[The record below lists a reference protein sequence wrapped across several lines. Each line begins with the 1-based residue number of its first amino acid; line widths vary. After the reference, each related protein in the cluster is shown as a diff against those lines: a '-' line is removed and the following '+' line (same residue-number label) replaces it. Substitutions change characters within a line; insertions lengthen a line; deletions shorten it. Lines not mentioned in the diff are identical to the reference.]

1 MKKLIYFSVVAL
13 FMLTSCNEY
22 LDTEPSRGDNEVL
35 KSGEQIEA
43 LFNNSDIYNS
53 KVSFL
58 GATGDDIDLT
68 MEMYNAMGYSVDS
81 YVNGLTFN
89 TQDIANYQYGDTHW
103 ESEYNKIFTA
113 NLVINEIDNV
123 DGLSDSDRAQY
134 LAQAHFMRALAYWNL
149 AQSYCMPYSSET
161 KDGLGLPLK
170 RTTSYEENVER
181 ATLQETYDQIEED
194 LNKSLSSP
202 MTDIDKRW
210 WVSKPTAQAMLARFY
225 LFTQDYEKAAD
236 YARQALQSSKAKLHD
251 YNTLT
256 RQEIPAMS
264 PEGEEGVVIRSEF
277 YNYGP
282 NQMGDYQ
289 EAFYS
294 QYFALESGIYLI
306 PSERLINLYDH
317 DNDLRYEQL
326 FNKNGLWDA
335 WLCGFGDDIMYRKF
349 YHYIWGDFIPSGPTV
364 PEVILTEAEA
374 LARQGKVSEAMS
386 CVNQLRKARIRQGSA
401 DIELTAA
408 NQQEAILKILDER
421 HREMPFI
428 MRWFDIR
435 RLAYNETTYDDVVVE
450 RSFFSV
456 EQNIVDTSTG
466 YKYTLPLKSK
476 RYAAPLPNKDI
487 TRSGNQMVQNEY
499 SDNDVLK
506 EKIEVPESPW

>member
-22 LDTEPSRGDNEVL
+22 LDTEPNRGDNEVL

-43 LFNNSDIYNS
+43 LFNNSDIFNS

-113 NLVINEIDNV
+113 NLVINEIDDV
-123 DGLSDSDRAQY
+123 YGLSDSERAQY

-194 LNKSLSSP
+194 LNESLSSP

-210 WVSKPTAQAMLARFY
+210 WVSP
-225 LFTQDYEKAAD
+225 
-236 YARQALQSSKAKLHD
+236 LH
-251 YNTLT
+251 
-256 RQEIPAMS
+256 RP
-264 PEGEEGVVIRSEF
+264 
-277 YNYGP
+277 
-282 NQMGDYQ
+282 
-289 EAFYS
+289 
-294 QYFALESGIYLI
+294 
-306 PSERLINLYDH
+306 
-317 DNDLRYEQL
+317 
-326 FNKNGLWDA
+326 
-335 WLCGFGDDIMYRKF
+335 C
-349 YHYIWGDFIPSGPTV
+349 
-364 PEVILTEAEA
+364 
-374 LARQGKVSEAMS
+374 
-386 CVNQLRKARIRQGSA
+386 
-401 DIELTAA
+401 
-408 NQQEAILKILDER
+408 
-421 HREMPFI
+421 
-428 MRWFDIR
+428 
-435 RLAYNETTYDDVVVE
+435 
-450 RSFFSV
+450 
-456 EQNIVDTSTG
+456 
-466 YKYTLPLKSK
+466 
-476 RYAAPLPNKDI
+476 
-487 TRSGNQMVQNEY
+487 
-499 SDNDVLK
+499 
-506 EKIEVPESPW
+506 